1 MPQTSTRTGDAR
13 CLAGA
18 PTAGTR
24 STRSRRLRGLRRR
37 APAPRETREAPGE
50 SCLSCALRSFGFA
63 GQVAHDV
70 DFGPE
75 RQAVPQP
82 FLSLLDGGAVELSLA
97 DVLDGL
103 ISRAGGGQRARI
115 HLRIREL
122 PRERHVQALY
132 IDESVGLKELLART
146 GPAERHHRR
155 LVADL
160 FRRGE
165 AERRQR
171 PGSGRHLYVT
181 PHRYPDASAGAEDPE
196 YLGNRTGCGAPDY

>member
-1 MPQTSTRTGDAR
+1 MPQTSTRTGAAR

-37 APAPRETREAPGE
+37 APAPGETREALGE
-50 SCLSCALRSFGFA
+50 SCPSSCALRSFGFA

-82 FLSLLDGGAVELSLA
+82 FLGLLDGCAVELSLA

-103 ISRAGGGQRARI
+103 ISRAGGGQRARVQ
-115 HLRIREL
+115 LRVREL
-122 PRERHVQALY
+122 PRERHVQALDV
-132 IDESVGLKELLART
+132 DESVGLKELLAGTR
-146 GPAERHHRR
+146 
-155 LVADL
+155 
-160 FRRGE
+160 
-165 AERRQR
+165 
-171 PGSGRHLYVT
+171 
-181 PHRYPDASAGAEDPE
+181 
-196 YLGNRTGCGAPDY
+196 